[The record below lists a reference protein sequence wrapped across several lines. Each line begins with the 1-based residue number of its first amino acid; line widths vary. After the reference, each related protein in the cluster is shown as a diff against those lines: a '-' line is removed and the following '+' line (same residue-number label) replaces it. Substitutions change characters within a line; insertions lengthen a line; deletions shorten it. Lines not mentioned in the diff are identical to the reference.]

1 MHYCKTIPHTNVN
14 HHVVYVFNKHR
25 NVIDVLD
32 SKDWPRQ
39 SKTETARSEFHAAD
53 IKEIVSLYFVFSFI
67 LLCFLFF
74 YDCCSEYSLF
84 NRLGGLY

>member
-1 MHYCKTIPHTNVN
+1 VFFLFYQILIYCKTIPDTNVN

-39 SKTETARSEFHAAD
+39 SKTETTRSEFHAAD
-53 IKEIVSLYFVFSFI
+53 IKEIVSLYFVFSSFY
-67 LLCFLFF
+67 FLFCF
-74 YDCCSEYSLF
+74 FVL
-84 NRLGGLY
+84 L